1 MLHTK
6 LDELC
11 ELDELE
17 ELNELGEL
25 DDFPDINCID
35 TAKETLGDP
44 ETEKVGCCWSLQELL
59 TELIRAPVGASK
71 SFCRS

>member
-35 TAKETLGDP
+35 IAKGRVKKKE
-44 ETEKVGCCWSLQELL
+44 S
-59 TELIRAPVGASK
+59 ISY
-71 SFCRS
+71 

>member
-1 MLHTK
+1 MLHTE

-35 TAKETLGDP
+35 IAKGRVKKKESISYG
-44 ETEKVGCCWSLQELL
+44 LL
-59 TELIRAPVGASK
+59 PYPPRTPPHRMVFLRI
-71 SFCRS
+71 